1 MEKNENNFGDKLKK
15 LQEDSEKKID
25 EMLDGMVNEYEPDI
39 REIYVLDINEER
51 KRLSDINE
59 AEKAYAHGFGRG
71 EGAVYGTLLGSALT
85 VATFGLYKLGKFV
98 VRKIRDRKRLKDT
111 MES

>member
-1 MEKNENNFGDKLKK
+1 MEKKENDFGEKLRT
-15 LQEDSEKKID
+15 LREDSEKKID

-39 REIYVLDINEER
+39 RVIYEQDINEER

-71 EGAVYGTLLGSALT
+71 EGTVYGTLLGSALT

-98 VRKIRDRKRLKDT
+98 VRKIRDQYRLKDEE
-111 MES
+111 ES